1 MKKALVLVFALL
13 LLLPSLV
20 FADAIVEPENRF
32 YRTHQ
37 DECQHQSGRIYLTN
51 GPDGALNIYT
61 APGGTV
67 SQTLKNGTGFYCQW
81 FYTDKEGN
89 VWGFSEA
96 YDAWVPMGYTLVQY
110 DYLAFEAE
118 HRDAITDNKEQIAIE
133 SEPAYLYPYPG
144 GPYPFEMEGLIGTV
158 PTQCYTDELGRRWGF
173 IPYIYGLRNNW
184 VCLDDPGN
192 DALTGEEK
200 APVPS
205 GFEAPAPEEL
215 PSASRTGV
223 IIGAVGGVAL
233 ITLAMVLILFRKK
246 RKAS

>member
-1 MKKALVLVFALL
+1 MKKTIALLFALL

-20 FADAIVEPENRF
+20 FADAIVEPENSF

-37 DECQHQSGRIYLTN
+37 GECQHMSGRIYLID
-51 GPDGALNIYT
+51 GPDGALDIYT

-67 SQTLKNGTGFYCQW
+67 SRTLNNGTGFYCQW
-81 FYTDKEGN
+81 MYTDKEGN

-110 DYLAFEAE
+110 DYIAFEAE
-118 HRDAITDNKEQIAIE
+118 HRDAITDNREQIAIE
-133 SEPAYLYPYPG
+133 GESAYLYPYPG
-144 GPYPFEMEGLIGTV
+144 GPYPFEFSDIEGTA
-158 PTQCYTDELGRRWGF
+158 PTQCYTDEQGRLWGF
-173 IPYIYGLRNNW
+173 IPYIYGLRNYW

-192 DALTGEEK
+192 DSLTGEEK

-215 PSASRTGV
+215 PAASKTGV
-223 IIGAVGGVAL
+223 IVAAVGGVAL
-233 ITLAMVLILFRKK
+233 VTLAVVLILFR
-246 RKAS
+246 RKMKA